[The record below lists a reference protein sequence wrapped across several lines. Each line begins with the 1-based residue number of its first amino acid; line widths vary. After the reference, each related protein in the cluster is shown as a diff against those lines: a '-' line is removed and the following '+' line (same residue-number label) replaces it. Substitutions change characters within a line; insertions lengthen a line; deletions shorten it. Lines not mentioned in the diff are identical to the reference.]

1 MTTMTAEPRAM
12 PAPAELPRPRTLLVG
27 TAFATVAT
35 VSMFFGLFAVY
46 FAERAAVIKSA
57 PLVPKQIG
65 LLPTHH
71 DPAAWIKTGTIS
83 LVPGGMMFGT
93 MVMSIVTMAWAVY
106 SIRRDDRPR
115 AYIALGLTALFGV
128 AVINQTVFYYKS
140 MGFTIVGKAA
150 TLQGLLIFTITGAH
164 LVMVG
169 VGVVFIGLMAFR
181 ALAGQ
186 YSSRQSDGLLAA
198 SIFWYAT
205 VAVYT
210 LIYFGI
216 YVAK

>member
-1 MTTMTAEPRAM
+1 MATVTQDRAL

-27 TAFATVAT
+27 TAYATAATVM
-35 VSMFFGLFAVY
+35 MFAGLFGVY
-46 FAERAAVIKSA
+46 FAERAKVLEGS
-57 PLVPKQIG
+57 PLAARG
-65 LLPTHH
+65 T
-71 DPAAWIKTGTIS
+71 AWIKTGTIS
-83 LVPGGMMFGT
+83 LVPGGMMMAT
-93 MVMSIVTMAWAVY
+93 MTLSVVTMAWAVY

-115 AYIALGLTALFGV
+115 AYLALGVTALFGV
-128 AVINQTVFYYKS
+128 SVINQTVFYYKS
-140 MGFTIVGKAA
+140 MGLTIVGEKAS
-150 TLQGLLIFTITGAH
+150 LQGLLIFTITGAH

-169 VGVVFIGLMAFR
+169 VGVIFLGLMAFR

-186 YSSRQSDGLLAA
+186 YSSRQADGITAA

-210 LIYFGI
+210 VIYFGI

>member
-1 MTTMTAEPRAM
+1 MAAAPAPTAAL

-27 TAFATVAT
+27 TAYATAATLIGFFAL
-35 VSMFFGLFAVY
+35 FGIY
-46 FAERAAVIKSA
+46 FAERSSVMKAA
-57 PLVPKQIG
+57 P
-65 LLPTHH
+65 
-71 DPAAWIKTGTIS
+71 PAARHTTWIGKGVIN
-83 LVPGGMMFGT
+83 LPPGGMMLGT
-93 MVMSIVTMAWAVY
+93 MVMSAVTMAWAVY
-106 SIRRDDRPR
+106 SIRRDDRNR
-115 AYIALGLTALFGV
+115 AYLALGLTALFGV

-140 MGFTIVGKAA
+140 WSSLTIVGDKASVQA
-150 TLQGLLIFTITGAH
+150 LLIFTITGAH
-164 LVMVG
+164 LVMVA
-169 VGVVFIGLMAFR
+169 VAVLFLGLMAFR

-186 YSSRQSDGLLAA
+186 YSSRQADGIVAA